1 MKSFVSSF
9 RGRLTLLC
17 SGTMLVALLAYSAIV
32 GQINVNRIL
41 DRIDHDL
48 LNRATRIA
56 SRPGPPPGLAPR
68 QGQREGAFP
77 PPGRFGFPDV
87 AERNGP
93 PPRDPQDAVDQS
105 LGQPEMMDA
114 QGHFINA
121 PAMQPYDSR
130 AASQAIG
137 SGVPVFTDVEV
148 RGERLRVLYFPW
160 QDDRGQIVGAVQLG
174 RGLRDVDDFKST
186 QIETLL
192 MLLPFG
198 IALAA
203 FAGMLVAKR
212 ALQPVSEM
220 ERAADLIG
228 RGQLNQRLHVSGDDE
243 LARLAKSFNNMVQRL
258 QLSFEDQEL
267 AYKALKESYESQK
280 RFTADASHELRT
292 PLARMQLATSSAL
305 RGPESGYRQALE
317 VADDSSKS
325 MAKLIRELLVLA
337 RADAGQLGLK
347 HDSIDLRLVVSDA
360 LNKFTRPIDVHFPNN
375 AVMVVGDQ
383 DHLERVITN
392 LIENAVRHT
401 DADKPMFVSLKV
413 CEQDAVLSVE
423 DAGSGISPE
432 HLTHIFERFYRAD
445 SVRSAGDGI
454 GLGLAICKSIVEAH
468 RGSISVKSEPGK
480 GTRFE
485 VVLPLASPR

>member
-1 MKSFVSSF
+1 
-9 RGRLTLLC
+9 
-17 SGTMLVALLAYSAIV
+17 
-32 GQINVNRIL
+32 
-41 DRIDHDL
+41 
-48 LNRATRIA
+48 
-56 SRPGPPPGLAPR
+56 
-68 QGQREGAFP
+68 
-77 PPGRFGFPDV
+77 
-87 AERNGP
+87 
-93 PPRDPQDAVDQS
+93 
-105 LGQPEMMDA
+105 
-114 QGHFINA
+114 
-121 PAMQPYDSR
+121 
-130 AASQAIG
+130 
-137 SGVPVFTDVEV
+137 
-148 RGERLRVLYFPW
+148 
-160 QDDRGQIVGAVQLG
+160 
-174 RGLRDVDDFKST
+174 
-186 QIETLL
+186 
-192 MLLPFG
+192 
-198 IALAA
+198 
-203 FAGMLVAKR
+203 
-212 ALQPVSEM
+212 
-220 ERAADLIG
+220 
-228 RGQLNQRLHVSGDDE
+228 
-243 LARLAKSFNNMVQRL
+243 
-258 QLSFEDQEL
+258 
-267 AYKALKESYESQK
+267 
-280 RFTADASHELRT
+280 LRT